1 MQKAS
6 HSEKFDDAMLKK
18 DVGVFRISNLHDVAE
33 FDSIILVAVGEV
45 EYVREKGL
53 GFEYS

>member
-6 HSEKFDDAMLKK
+6 HSEKFNDAMLKK
-18 DVGVFRISNLHDVAE
+18 DVGVLRISNFHDVAE
-33 FDSIILVAVGEV
+33 FDSVILVAVGEV